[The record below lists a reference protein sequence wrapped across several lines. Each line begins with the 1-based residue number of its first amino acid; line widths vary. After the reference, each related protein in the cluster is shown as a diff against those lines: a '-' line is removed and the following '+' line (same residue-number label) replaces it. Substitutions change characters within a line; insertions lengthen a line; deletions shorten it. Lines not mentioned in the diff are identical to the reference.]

1 MADVRAL
8 LKAKRQEARVTHSL
22 ASYTTTGQL
31 RCSVCGTNIK
41 HASAWDGHLGS
52 KAHRT
57 NVSRAKEEERVR
69 EQRQA
74 AQEANVAKRKAVED
88 VPGGDAAKKQKT
100 EPDTSTPRSS
110 AFPSD
115 FFSDPSKAPPPSL
128 SDNSDDEEIDFSIVA
143 PAKES
148 GPHTQAVAVT
158 QPELDQEWIKFQQT
172 VINAPDAHET
182 YDRATVFAEPDLVSD
197 VAEGF
202 PPLQGE
208 KDPPEVEAKSDPDEE
223 RRRKD
228 QDEREMIMDRLL
240 DEERAQEEAD
250 MKVSVLKSR
259 LEALRIKREAART
272 KPKIAV

>member
-1 MADVRAL
+1 MTDVRAL
-8 LKAKRQEARVTHSL
+8 LKAKRQEARVTHPL

-57 NVSRAKEEERVR
+57 NVSRAKEEERAR
-69 EQRQA
+69 EQQQA
-74 AQEANVAKRKAVED
+74 AQEAKATKRKADED
-88 VPGGDAAKKQKT
+88 SPGGDATKKQKT
-100 EPDTSTPRSS
+100 EPATTTPRSS

-115 FFSDPSKAPPPSL
+115 FFSDLSKAPPAPL
-128 SDNSDDEEIDFSIVA
+128 SDDSDDEDVNLSTVT

-148 GPHTQAVAVT
+148 GPHTVSVT

-172 VINAPDAHET
+172 VINAPDARET
-182 YDRATVFAEPDLVSD
+182 YDRATVFAEPDLASD

-208 KDPPEVEAKSDPDEE
+208 KDPPETEAKLDPDEE

-228 QDEREMIMDRLL
+228 QDEKEMIMDRLL

-250 MKVSVLKSR
+250 MKVSVMKSR

-272 KPKIAV
+272 KPKITV

>member
-1 MADVRAL
+1 MTDVRAL

-31 RCSVCGTNIK
+31 RCSVCGTSIK

-57 NVSRAKEEERVR
+57 NVSRAKEEERAR
-69 EQRQA
+69 EQQQA
-74 AQEANVAKRKAVED
+74 AQEVNVVKRKAVED
-88 VPGGDAAKKQKT
+88 PPGGDTVKKQKT
-100 EPDTSTPRSS
+100 EPAASTSRPS

-115 FFSDPSKAPPPSL
+115 FFSDPSKAPPPL
-128 SDNSDDEEIDFSIVA
+128 SDDSDEEEVDSSIGA
-143 PAKES
+143 LAKES
-148 GPHTQAVAVT
+148 RSHAVAVI

-202 PPLQGE
+202 PPLQAE
-208 KDPPEVEAKSDPDEE
+208 KDPLEVEAKLDTDEE

-228 QDEREMIMDRLL
+228 QDEREMIMDRLM

-250 MKVSVLKSR
+250 MKVSVMKSR

>member
-1 MADVRAL
+1 MTDVRAL
-8 LKAKRQEARVTHSL
+8 LKAKRQEVRVTHSL
-22 ASYTTTGQL
+22 ASYTATGQL
-31 RCSVCGTNIK
+31 RCSICGTNIK

-57 NVSRAKEEERVR
+57 NVSRAKEEERAR
-69 EQRQA
+69 EQQQA
-74 AQEANVAKRKAVED
+74 VQEAKVTKRKADED
-88 VPGGDAAKKQKT
+88 ASGRDAAKKQKT
-100 EPDTSTPRSS
+100 ESAAPAPRSS

-115 FFSDPSKAPPPSL
+115 FFSDPSKTPPPPL
-128 SDNSDDEEIDFSIVA
+128 SDDSDDEDVKLSTVTS
-143 PAKES
+143 AKGSEL
-148 GPHTQAVAVT
+148 HTVT
-158 QPELDQEWIKFQQT
+158 VPQPELDQEWIKFQQA
-172 VINAPDAHET
+172 VINVPDAHET

-208 KDPPEVEAKSDPDEE
+208 KDPPEVEAKLDPDEE

-250 MKVSVLKSR
+250 MKVSVMKSR
-259 LEALRIKREAART
+259 LEALRIKREVART
-272 KPKIAV
+272 KPKITM

>member
-8 LKAKRQEARVTHSL
+8 LKAKRQEARVNHPL

-57 NVSRAKEEERVR
+57 NVTRAKEEEKAR
-69 EQRQA
+69 EQQQA
-74 AQEANVAKRKAVED
+74 AQEVQSSKRKADEESS
-88 VPGGDAAKKQKT
+88 GGDIAKKQKI
-100 EPDTSTPRSS
+100 EPAGSTPPGT
-110 AFPSD
+110 FPSD
-115 FFSDPSKAPPPSL
+115 FFSDPSKAPPPPSY
-128 SDNSDDEEIDFSIVA
+128 DSDDDEVDSLPTA
-143 PAKES
+143 PAPVSER
-148 GPHTQAVAVT
+148 HVAFG
-158 QPELDQEWIKFQQT
+158 QSELDQEWIKFQHA
-172 VINAPDAHET
+172 VINAPDTRET
-182 YDRATVFAEPDLVSD
+182 YDRATVFAEPDLVSG

-208 KDPPEVEAKSDPDEE
+208 ESPEAEGKLDLEQE
-223 RRRKD
+223 RRRKEW
-228 QDEREMIMDRLL
+228 DERELIMDRLL

-259 LEALRIKREAART
+259 LEALRTKREVGRT
-272 KPKIAV
+272 KSKVAV

>member
-1 MADVRAL
+1 MTDVRAL
-8 LKAKRQEARVTHSL
+8 LKAKRQEARVTHPL

-52 KAHRT
+52 KVHRT
-57 NVSRAKEEERVR
+57 NVSRAKEEERAR
-69 EQRQA
+69 EQQQA
-74 AQEANVAKRKAVED
+74 IQEAKVTKRKADED
-88 VPGGDAAKKQKT
+88 SPGGDAAKKQKI
-100 EPDTSTPRSS
+100 EPTTSTTRSS

-115 FFSDPSKAPPPSL
+115 FFSDPSNAPPSL
-128 SDNSDDEEIDFSIVA
+128 SDDSDDEDVNLSTVT

-148 GPHTQAVAVT
+148 GPHAAAVT

-172 VINAPDAHET
+172 VINVPDTRET

-208 KDPPEVEAKSDPDEE
+208 TDPPEVGAKLDPDEE

-250 MKVSVLKSR
+250 MKVSVMKSR
-259 LEALRIKREAART
+259 LEALRMKREAART

>member
-1 MADVRAL
+1 MTDVRAL
-8 LKAKRQEARVTHSL
+8 LKAKRQEVRVTHSL

-31 RCSVCGTNIK
+31 RCSICGTNIK

-57 NVSRAKEEERVR
+57 NVSRAKEEERAR
-69 EQRQA
+69 EQQQA
-74 AQEANVAKRKAVED
+74 AQEAKVTKRKADED
-88 VPGGDAAKKQKT
+88 ASGGDAAKKQKT
-100 EPDTSTPRSS
+100 ESAASAPRSS

-115 FFSDPSKAPPPSL
+115 FFSDPSKAPPPPL
-128 SDNSDDEEIDFSIVA
+128 SDDSDDEDIKLSTVTL
-143 PAKES
+143 AKEPE
-148 GPHTQAVAVT
+148 PHTVT
-158 QPELDQEWIKFQQT
+158 VPQPELDQEWIKFQQA
-172 VINAPDAHET
+172 VINVPDAHET

-208 KDPPEVEAKSDPDEE
+208 KDPPEVEAKLDPDEE

-250 MKVSVLKSR
+250 MKVSVMKSR

-272 KPKIAV
+272 KPKITM

>member
-1 MADVRAL
+1 MTDVRAL
-8 LKAKRQEARVTHSL
+8 LKAKRQEARVTHPL

-57 NVSRAKEEERVR
+57 NVSRAKEEERAR
-69 EQRQA
+69 EQQQA
-74 AQEANVAKRKAVED
+74 AQEAKVTKRKADED
-88 VPGGDAAKKQKT
+88 APGGDTTKKQKT
-100 EPDTSTPRSS
+100 EPATSTPRSS

-115 FFSDPSKAPPPSL
+115 FFSDPSKAPPPL
-128 SDNSDDEEIDFSIVA
+128 SDDSDDEEVNLSTVA
-143 PAKES
+143 LAMDS
-148 GPHTQAVAVT
+148 GPHTVTVA

-202 PPLQGE
+202 PPLHGE
-208 KDPPEVEAKSDPDEE
+208 NDPPDVEAKLDPDEE

-250 MKVSVLKSR
+250 MKVSVMKSR
-259 LEALRIKREAART
+259 LEALRIKREATRT
-272 KPKIAV
+272 KHKIVV

>member
-1 MADVRAL
+1 MTDVRAL
-8 LKAKRQEARVTHSL
+8 LKAKRQEARITHSL

-41 HASAWDGHLGS
+41 HASAWEGHLGS

-57 NVSRAKEEERVR
+57 NVSRAKEEEKAR
-69 EQRQA
+69 ERQQA
-74 AQEANVAKRKAVED
+74 AQEAKVAKRKADED
-88 VPGGDAAKKQKT
+88 APGGDAAKRQKT
-100 EPDTSTPRSS
+100 EPATSTPRSS

-115 FFSDPSKAPPPSL
+115 FFSDPSKAPPQPPL
-128 SDNSDDEEIDFSIVA
+128 SDDSDDEEVNLSTVS

-148 GPHTQAVAVT
+148 GPHAVAVT

-172 VINAPDAHET
+172 VINAPDTHET

-208 KDPPEVEAKSDPDEE
+208 KDLAEVEAKLDPDEE

-250 MKVSVLKSR
+250 MKVSVMKSR

>member
-1 MADVRAL
+1 MTDVRAL

-57 NVSRAKEEERVR
+57 NVSRAKEEERAKER
-69 EQRQA
+69 QQA
-74 AQEANVAKRKAVED
+74 AQEAQAAKRKADED
-88 VPGGDAAKKQKT
+88 APGGDAAKKQKT
-100 EPDTSTPRSS
+100 EPATLTPRSS

-115 FFSDPSKAPPPSL
+115 FFSDPSKAPPPPPL
-128 SDNSDDEEIDFSIVA
+128 SDDSDDEEVDLSTVS

-148 GPHTQAVAVT
+148 GPHAVAVT

-208 KDPPEVEAKSDPDEE
+208 NDIPEVEAKLDPDEE

-250 MKVSVLKSR
+250 MKVSVMKSR

>member
-8 LKAKRQEARVTHSL
+8 LKAKRQEARVNHPL

-57 NVSRAKEEERVR
+57 NVSRAREEERVR
-69 EQRQA
+69 EQQQA
-74 AQEANVAKRKAVED
+74 VQEAKTAKRKADED
-88 VPGGDAAKKQKT
+88 IPGGDAAKRQKT
-100 EPDTSTPRSS
+100 DEPAASAPHSG

-115 FFSDPSKAPPPSL
+115 FFSDPSKAPPPPL
-128 SDNSDDEEIDFSIVA
+128 SDDSDDEEVDSSTVF
-143 PAKES
+143 PAKMSE
-148 GPHTQAVAVT
+148 PHTVGVA

-172 VINAPDAHET
+172 VINAPDARET
-182 YDRATVFAEPDLVSD
+182 YDRATLFAEPDLVSD

-202 PPLQGE
+202 PPMQGE
-208 KDPPEVEAKSDPDEE
+208 KDPPEVEAKLDPDEE

-250 MKVSVLKSR
+250 MKVTVMKSR

-272 KPKIAV
+272 KSKITA

>member
-1 MADVRAL
+1 MTDVRAL
-8 LKAKRQEARVTHSL
+8 LKAKRQEARVTHPL

-41 HASAWDGHLGS
+41 YASAWDGHLGS

-57 NVSRAKEEERVR
+57 NVSRAKEEERAR
-69 EQRQA
+69 EQQQA
-74 AQEANVAKRKAVED
+74 AQEAKATKRKADED
-88 VPGGDAAKKQKT
+88 SPGGDATKKQKT
-100 EPDTSTPRSS
+100 EPATTTPH
-110 AFPSD
+110 
-115 FFSDPSKAPPPSL
+115 FFSDLSKAPPPPL
-128 SDNSDDEEIDFSIVA
+128 SDDSDDEDVNLSTVT

-148 GPHTQAVAVT
+148 GPHTVSVT

-172 VINAPDAHET
+172 VINAPDARET
-182 YDRATVFAEPDLVSD
+182 YDRATVFAEPYLASD

-208 KDPPEVEAKSDPDEE
+208 KDPPETEAKLDPDEE

-228 QDEREMIMDRLL
+228 QDEKEMIMDRLL

-250 MKVSVLKSR
+250 MKVSVMKSR

-272 KPKIAV
+272 KPKITV

>member
-8 LKAKRQEARVTHSL
+8 LKAKRQEARVNHPL

-57 NVSRAKEEERVR
+57 NVSRAREEERVR
-69 EQRQA
+69 EQQQG
-74 AQEANVAKRKAVED
+74 AQEAKVTKRKADED
-88 VPGGDAAKKQKT
+88 VPSGDAAKKQKN
-100 EPDTSTPRSS
+100 EPAASTPRSS
-110 AFPSD
+110 VFPSD
-115 FFSDPSKAPPPSL
+115 FFSDPSKAPPPPL
-128 SDNSDDEEIDFSIVA
+128 SDDSDDEEAKLSTVA

-148 GPHTQAVAVT
+148 EPHAVTVT

-182 YDRATVFAEPDLVSD
+182 YDRATVFAEADLVSD

-208 KDPPEVEAKSDPDEE
+208 TDAAEVVAKLDPDEE

-250 MKVSVLKSR
+250 MKVSVMKSR

-272 KPKIAV
+272 KSKIAM

>member
-8 LKAKRQEARVTHSL
+8 LKAKRQEARVTHPL

-69 EQRQA
+69 EQQQA
-74 AQEANVAKRKAVED
+74 AQGAHATKRKAVED
-88 VPGGDAAKKQKT
+88 APGEDAVKKQKI
-100 EPDTSTPRSS
+100 EPTTSTPRSNT
-110 AFPSD
+110 FPLD
-115 FFSDPSKAPPPSL
+115 FFSDPSKALPPL
-128 SDNSDDEEIDFSIVA
+128 SDDSDDEELNLSIVA
-143 PAKES
+143 PAQES
-148 GPHTQAVAVT
+148 GLHTVAVA
-158 QPELDQEWIKFQQT
+158 QPELDQEWIKFQQI
-172 VINAPDAHET
+172 VINAPDANET
-182 YDRATVFAEPDLVSD
+182 YDRATVFAEPDLVPD

-208 KDPPEVEAKSDPDEE
+208 KDAPEVEAKLDPDEE

-228 QDEREMIMDRLL
+228 QDEKEMIMDRLL

-272 KPKIAV
+272 KPKIMV

>member
-8 LKAKRQEARVTHSL
+8 LKAKRQEARVNHPL
-22 ASYTTTGQL
+22 ASYTTAGQL

-57 NVSRAKEEERVR
+57 NVSRAKEEEKAR
-69 EQRQA
+69 EQQQA
-74 AQEANVAKRKAVED
+74 AHEVKIAKRKGDED
-88 VPGGDAAKKQKT
+88 APGGDAAKRQKT
-100 EPDTSTPRSS
+100 EPAASTPHSS

-115 FFSDPSKAPPPSL
+115 FFSDPSKAPPPPL
-128 SDNSDDEEIDFSIVA
+128 SDDSDDEEVNLSTVA

-148 GPHTQAVAVT
+148 GPHDVAVA

-182 YDRATVFAEPDLVSD
+182 YDRATLFAEPELVSD

-208 KDPPEVEAKSDPDEE
+208 KDPPEVEAKLDPDEE

-250 MKVSVLKSR
+250 MKVSAMKSR

-272 KPKIAV
+272 KSKVAV